1 MRYLLLMILA
11 LFSACGSS
19 YEGLGSEA
27 KGNVIAVD
35 VNGISGSYSFA
46 VTLQSEET
54 GCDQY
59 ADWWEVLAEDGS
71 LLYRRIL
78 YHSHPTDQ
86 PFKRSGGSVRIGAQ
100 ETVYVRAHMNTSGYN
115 GDVFKGSVQG
125 GFTKSSDTIAQSDEV
140 ILSAPQ
146 PNGCAF

>member
-1 MRYLLLMILA
+1 MKYILLMILA
-11 LFSACGSS
+11 LFSACGSN
-19 YEGLGSEA
+19 YEGLGSKA
-27 KGNVIAVD
+27 KANVIAVD
-35 VNGISGSYSFA
+35 VNGASGGYSFA

-54 GCDQY
+54 GCEQY

-78 YHSHPTDQ
+78 YHSHPNDQ

-100 ETVYVRAHMNTSGYN
+100 DIVYVRAHMSTSGYN

-125 GFTKSSDTIAQSDEV
+125 GFTKSSEAIAKSQEV